1 MNLYDGINSIY
12 GVVQVEV
19 QGFFVERFINLC
31 KINNINV
38 WDIINVTS
46 GIIRFKINIKEF
58 KKLKSISKK
67 TKCKVKI
74 INKSGLYFNAFKY
87 RKRKLIIAFVLLFLF
102 ASIFSTTFIWNIT
115 VSGNVS
121 ISDEEVISALENS
134 GVHIGKSKFKINTRD
149 VIKNMRVLLD
159 DAAWIGLDIKGKTLN
174 VEIVEKTKADM
185 MVNYT
190 NGDLLSTKEGIIQK
204 LVVEN
209 GTALSQEG
217 DYIEKDRIV
226 IEGKIYTR
234 TNEVLDVEAKGK
246 IYILSKYNYTKEY
259 KYVKEEKEYYGKEKY
274 SVGVDINNNENY
286 INYLDKST
294 KYDIIK
300 NAKDINIFGNKISFC
315 LYKFLPYKVNEII
328 LSKDEII
335 SNAENEAS
343 YYMEH
348 EILPTCN
355 EAKVDNIEVNV
366 LDENDETMTVD
377 IVYNVIE
384 EASTFK
390 GRE

>member
-121 ISDEEVISALENS
+121 ISDEEVISALE
-134 GVHIGKSKFKINTRD
+134 KI
-149 VIKNMRVLLD
+149 
-159 DAAWIGLDIKGKTLN
+159 
-174 VEIVEKTKADM
+174 
-185 MVNYT
+185 
-190 NGDLLSTKEGIIQK
+190 
-204 LVVEN
+204 
-209 GTALSQEG
+209 
-217 DYIEKDRIV
+217 
-226 IEGKIYTR
+226 
-234 TNEVLDVEAKGK
+234 
-246 IYILSKYNYTKEY
+246 
-259 KYVKEEKEYYGKEKY
+259 
-274 SVGVDINNNENY
+274 VGFI
-286 INYLDKST
+286 
-294 KYDIIK
+294 
-300 NAKDINIFGNKISFC
+300 
-315 LYKFLPYKVNEII
+315 
-328 LSKDEII
+328 
-335 SNAENEAS
+335 
-343 YYMEH
+343 
-348 EILPTCN
+348 
-355 EAKVDNIEVNV
+355 
-366 LDENDETMTVD
+366 
-377 IVYNVIE
+377 
-384 EASTFK
+384 
-390 GRE
+390 